1 MPLVK
6 SLSISIIVSL
16 LCGGLLFFLSFGPP
30 GRAKPIVMPQGG
42 GSGEG
47 GSFRGFAELT
57 LDASYPDR
65 QILELLARGGITTAV
80 GESSQWVLLNDFG
93 ELEQVPLDGYWDR
106 VESFDPRN
114 DGYAERLQSFFVF
127 NGERRIFI
135 GLRGSPP
142 DLEGRVKASLGDIR
156 YSLSVLEAPRSP
168 LLPALL
174 FIAAA
179 ALTLLLS
186 GEILGGLFFLP
197 LWAPLAALGAPGFAL
212 AAVLTGL
219 SRILREP
226 AREYFA
232 ARRYGTVRRRLP
244 PPAGVWVL
252 AGLFLAVAVALAVF
266 GSFPP
271 LTVPAA
277 LVLFPAVLCFSL
289 WTESYR
295 GVREG
300 HIRFKPV
307 PITPLAR
314 RPLSCSPVMFPF
326 ALVALA
332 LPLLSALFPGASA
345 PPREPSRSWT
355 GWKSP
360 LELNAGHYREHAAF
374 QQAFPYAPLD
384 AGGAPYLRYVLAG
397 DGLIDGNASGEPAF
411 EEPAAIPPFPLDS
424 LVDFLTNYAYTDS
437 RSVSSG
443 GGEFICPFVVLGLCV
458 PLLFRDRRGRRI
470 RGQLS
475 MYIDKRIAA

>member
-6 SLSISIIVSL
+6 SLSFSIIVSL

-30 GRAKPIVMPQGG
+30 GSSNPTLVPRGG
-42 GSGEG
+42 VPG
-47 GSFRGFAELT
+47 GGFAELI
-57 LDASYPDR
+57 LDASYSDR
-65 QILELLARGGITTAV
+65 QIRALLTSGGIKTTI
-80 GESSQWVLLNDFG
+80 GESSQWALLNDFG

-106 VESFDPRN
+106 VEPFDPRN

-135 GLRGSPP
+135 GLRGSPQ
-142 DLEGRVKASLGDIR
+142 DLEDRVKASLGDIR
-156 YSLSVLEAPRSP
+156 YALSVPSPPRSR

-186 GEILGGLFFLP
+186 GEIPGGLFFLP
-197 LWAPLAALGAPGFAL
+197 LWAPLAGLGAPGFAL

-226 AREYFA
+226 AREYFIA
-232 ARRYGTVRRRLP
+232 QRYGTVRKGLP

-252 AGLFLAVAVALAVF
+252 TGLFLAAAVVLAVF
-266 GSFPP
+266 GHFPP
-271 LTVPAA
+271 FTVPVA
-277 LVLFPAVLCFSL
+277 LVFFPAVLCFSL

-295 GVREG
+295 GVKEG

-307 PITPLAR
+307 PITSLAR
-314 RPLSCSPVMFPF
+314 RPFSPVMFPF
-326 ALVALA
+326 ALAALA
-332 LPLLSALFPGASA
+332 LPLLSAFFPLSAAGKPPQGASR
-345 PPREPSRSWT
+345 PRT

-397 DGLIDGNASGEPAF
+397 DGLIDGNNSGEPVF
-411 EEPAAIPPFPLDS
+411 EDPATIPPFPLDS
-424 LVDFLTNYAYTDS
+424 LIAFLEDYAYTDIGP
-437 RSVSSG
+437 VSFDE
-443 GGEFICPFVVLGLCV
+443 GELICPFVVLGLCV
-458 PLLFRDRRGRRI
+458 PLLFRDRRERRI